1 MPGQNYVTSLMIA
14 AAACSGPQTP
24 PAPTR
29 SPISAEEHAT
39 TIEAMKPTKRAR
51 PVIAVIAQNDGT
63 ETTDFVVPYA
73 VLAAS
78 RAADV
83 FAVAPEDRAIKLTPA
98 LAISPQLTIA
108 AFDQRYPDGADYVI
122 VPKIDNTADAAVV
135 SWLQQQAGKGTLIV
149 GICSGV
155 KTVGAA
161 GLLDKRAA
169 TGHWFDIEGLQKAHP
184 TMRWVRDRRYVV
196 DRGVMTTTG
205 VSASLPASL
214 ALVEA
219 FAGRERAAALA
230 AELGEDNWDER
241 HNSDAFYLDAT
252 SKQVALRN
260 RAAGAMDLYAVPV
273 ASGVDDI
280 ALAFTADAWSR
291 SFRSKALAVASTQ
304 GPITTRY
311 GLELLPDA
319 TGSVP
324 GATVLPA
331 PAAVTT
337 GKALPTTLLAI
348 AKRYGDDTAAFIA
361 LQLEYA
367 WRR

>member
-1 MPGQNYVTSLMIA
+1 MATLAIA
-14 AAACSGPQTP
+14 AAACSAPQTP
-24 PAPTR
+24 ATPER
-29 SPISAEEHAT
+29 SPRLADPHAS
-39 TIEAMKPTKRAR
+39 TIDALKPPKRAR
-51 PVIAVIAQNDGT
+51 PVIAVIAHNDGT

-98 LAISPQLTIA
+98 LAISPQLTID
-108 AFDQRYPDGADYVI
+108 AFDARYPGGADYVI
-122 VPKIDNTADAAVV
+122 VPKIDKTADAAVV
-135 SWLQQQAGKGTLIV
+135 SWIQQQAAKGTLIV

-161 GLLDKRAA
+161 GLLDDRAA

-205 VSASLPASL
+205 VSASMPASL

-230 AELGEDNWDER
+230 TELGEDSWDER
-241 HNSDAFYLDAT
+241 HDSDAFYLDTA
-252 SKQVALRN
+252 SKQVAERN
-260 RAAGAMDLYAVPV
+260 RSAGVMDLYAVPV
-273 ASGVDDI
+273 AQGVDDI
-280 ALAFTADAWSR
+280 AVAFTADAWSR
-291 SFRSKALAVASTQ
+291 SFRSKALAVASAP
-304 GPITTRY
+304 GPIATRH

-319 TGSVP
+319 VGTVP

-331 PAAVTT
+331 PATVKP
-337 GKALPTTLLAI
+337 GKALPTTLQAI
-348 AKRYGDDTAAFIA
+348 EERYGTDTAAFIA